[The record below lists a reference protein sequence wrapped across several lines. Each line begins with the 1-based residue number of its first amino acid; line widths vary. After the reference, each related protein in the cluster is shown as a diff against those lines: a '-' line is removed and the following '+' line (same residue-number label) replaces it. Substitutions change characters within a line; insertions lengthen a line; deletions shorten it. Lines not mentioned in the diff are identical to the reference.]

1 MFFRYIYTVDYI
13 RYYSH
18 RETVMDKTT
27 FSITRRV
34 SQFLS
39 KLFYHFQP
47 HMNSKLNQKKLTLSN
62 KKKRS
67 KFSCKT
73 STLERYYV
81 RSQYP
86 PLYRTCCLRE
96 RTSTL
101 TSIQEE

>member
-1 MFFRYIYTVDYI
+1 
-13 RYYSH
+13 
-18 RETVMDKTT
+18 MDKTT

-34 SQFLS
+34 SQFLT
-39 KLFYHFQP
+39 KLLCHFQP
-47 HMNSKLNQKKLTLSN
+47 HMNSKLNQKKLILSN

-67 KFSCKT
+67 KFSSK
-73 STLERYYV
+73 SAVLDRYYI

-101 TSIQEE
+101 TSIKEE